1 MNRCLRGTEAKRPL
15 GPLVGFHE
23 APGDEEGWARV
34 WGAASACPSSP
45 SAGIGFAI
53 CVINLY
59 VAFYYNTIIAWALF
73 YFCSSFAPTLPW
85 ASCSNPWNT
94 PSCLSYFDAGNVSWT
109 NLSKSPAEEFY
120 M

>member
-1 MNRCLRGTEAKRPL
+1 MLFWDRVGERCGLWASASTRHL
-15 GPLVGFHE
+15 GN
-23 APGDEEGWARV
+23 EGL
-34 WGAASACPSSP
+34 GAASACPSSP
-45 SAGIGFAI
+45 PAGIGFAI

-73 YFCSSFAPTLPW
+73 YFCSSFARTLPW

-94 PSCLSYFDAGNVSWT
+94 PSCLSYFEAGNVSWT